1 MDKETPT
8 HKRQPNCTY
17 QCNEWGEPTATYRW
31 TSWVGKKEEKKK
43 VEVQD
48 LRENNHSLYMNIS
61 NIPWISKEIPKDHN
75 L

>member
-1 MDKETPT
+1 MQWMDNLIP
-8 HKRQPNCTY
+8 QLID
-17 QCNEWGEPTATYRW
+17 EP
-31 TSWVGKKEEKKK
+31 VELEKKKKKKK